1 MPQATK
7 RASPLASNSSTEP
20 ERFTIGRLGRPHGLD
35 GFIGLYVE
43 EEDVEAVKP
52 GAIVLLGGQEHVVR
66 ALRRVDR
73 GYQIAFEDAT
83 DRSSVEELRGMDV
96 LVESRRELGEG
107 EFWPGDLIGLIV
119 YDQEGSRLGV
129 VADVLFGPGQ
139 DRLSVEMVGGSTFEI
154 PFVHDLVPVV
164 DVARRRI
171 EVVSIPGLTEQSG

>member
-1 MPQATK
+1 M
-7 RASPLASNSSTEP
+7 
-20 ERFTIGRLGRPHGLD
+20 
-35 GFIGLYVE
+35 
-43 EEDVEAVKP
+43 EAVKP

-119 YDQEGSRLGV
+119 HDQEGSRLGIV
-129 VADVLFGPGQ
+129 TDVLFGPGQ
-139 DRLSVEMVGGSTFEI
+139 ERLLVEMVGGSTFEI
-154 PFVHDLVPVV
+154 PFVDDLVPVV
-164 DVARRRI
+164 DLKRGRI
-171 EVVSIPGLTEQSG
+171 EIVPIPGLTEQSG